1 MTDYLHPLRFGSF
14 ITPSAATPQLPVDR
28 ALLSEE
34 LGLDLVTFQD
44 HPYQPQFLDTWTLLS
59 VVATRTE
66 RIHVSGNV
74 LHLPLRQPAVL
85 ARSAAS
91 LDLLSGGRVELGIGT
106 GGYFEAIA
114 SMGAPLLTIPDVV
127 GGLDDA
133 LDIIRGIWDT
143 SDPAPLHAGGK
154 YHHVAGAERGPK
166 PAHDIPIWVG
176 AYKPRVQGILARKG
190 DGWLPSLPW
199 MKQGDVERGNEVIDK
214 AARKVGRDPREI
226 TRMMNITPQYDAEAL
241 AELATDHGV
250 SVFIVAT
257 DDPDELRRFARV
269 TAPAIRSRVEQARR
283 RSSTAPAVS
292 PATAGTSATAA
303 APAPVSTP
311 AAAPP
316 ATAPPAR
323 SFRDHPIPGALA
335 ARVLLPGDPGYAR
348 YTASYF
354 RGARPGVVVR
364 PENPAE
370 VQEAVRF
377 AARHRDVPL
386 GLFSGGHGMSG
397 RSLNTGGIVIA
408 LDALNTITVGSG
420 NRVRLGPGARWGEVA
435 QALAPHGLAITAGD
449 SGGVGVGGLAT
460 TGGIGWL
467 VRERGLAID
476 YLRSVDVVT
485 ADGEL
490 VHASAEENSD
500 LFWAVRG
507 AGANFG
513 VAVSFEFEAHPVSEQ
528 VGFAMLLFAPDDVAA
543 FLEGWGRTI
552 EASHPTVTGTLM
564 MSPGRPGS
572 TAVQALIVVDSAD
585 PETVIERL
593 QPFAALAP
601 LANQSIQMVP
611 YSALLEV
618 PPAGDQHGGGEPRGH
633 SGLAAHLTADVA
645 RALADLLAVES
656 SFLLSI
662 RSAGGAVADHPA
674 DAAAY
679 GWRDAN
685 FLISTLGGRGDQVAR
700 RWAELVPLLEGMY
713 LSFET
718 DTGPDVVARAFPPRH
733 LQRLRALKAV
743 WDPTGLF
750 RDNFYIAPEH
760 EPAEHDSADYESAA
774 GAAGAAQPA

>member
-1 MTDYLHPLRFGSF
+1 MSDYLHPLRFGSF
-14 ITPSAATPQLPVDR
+14 ITPSAAIPQLPVDR

-44 HPYQPQFLDTWTLLS
+44 HPYQAQFLDTWTLLS
-59 VVATRTE
+59 VVAARTE

-74 LHLPLRQPAVL
+74 LNLPLRQPAVL
-85 ARSAAS
+85 ARSLAS
-91 LDLLSGGRVELGIGT
+91 LDLLSGGRAELGIGT

-114 SMGAPLLTIPDVV
+114 SMGAPLLAIPDAV

-143 SDPAPLHAGGK
+143 ADPTPLHAGGK
-154 YHHVAGAERGPK
+154 YHHVTGVQRGPT
-166 PAHDIPIWVG
+166 PAHRIPIWVG
-176 AYKPRVQGILARKG
+176 AYKPRMQGIIGRKG

-214 AARKVGRDPREI
+214 AARKAGRDPREI
-226 TRMMNITPQYDAEAL
+226 TRMMNITPQYHAEAL

-257 DDPDELRRFARV
+257 DDPAELRRFAQV

-283 RSSTAPAVS
+283 RSGSPTTAPA
-292 PATAGTSATAA
+292 PAAPAGPAAAA
-303 APAPVSTP
+303 APASPE
-311 AAAPP
+311 A
-316 ATAPPAR
+316 PAR
-323 SFRDHPIPGALA
+323 SFRDDPIPDALVP
-335 ARVLLPGDPGYAR
+335 RVLLPGDRGYAR
-348 YTASYF
+348 YTSSYF
-354 RGARPGVVVR
+354 RGARPGVVIR
-364 PENPAE
+364 PETPDE

-386 GLFSGGHGMSG
+386 GLFSGGHGLSG

-408 LDALNTITVGSG
+408 LDALNAITLGSG
-420 NRVRLGPGARWGEVA
+420 NRVRVEPGARWGEVA
-435 QALAPHGLAITAGD
+435 QALAPHGLAITSGD
-449 SGGVGVGGLAT
+449 YGGVGVGGLAT
-460 TGGIGWL
+460 AAGIGWF
-467 VRERGLAID
+467 VRERGLTID
-476 YLRSVDVVT
+476 YLRSVDIVT

-513 VAVSFEFEAHPVSEQ
+513 VVVSFEFEAHPVSEQ

-543 FLEGWGRTI
+543 FLEGWGTTI
-552 EASHPTVTGTLM
+552 EGSHPTVTGSLM
-564 MSPGRPGS
+564 ISPGSPGS
-572 TAVQALIVVDSAD
+572 TAVQALIVVDSSD

-601 LANQSIQMVP
+601 LANQSVQMVP
-611 YSALLEV
+611 YAALLEV
-618 PPAGDQHGGGEPRGH
+618 PPEGDQHGRGEPRSH
-633 SGLAAHLTADVA
+633 SGLVRHLSADVA
-645 RALADLLAVES
+645 RVLTDLLAAES
-656 SFLLSI
+656 SFILSI
-662 RSAGGAVADHPA
+662 RSAGGAAANLPA
-674 DAAAY
+674 EATAY

-685 FLISTLGGRGDQVAR
+685 FVIAMLGGRGDQMAR

-718 DTGPDVVARAFPPRH
+718 DTGPDVVARAFPPGN

-760 EPAEHDSADYESAA
+760 ESADHASELEPADQASATTEPAA
-774 GAAGAAQPA
+774 GAAR